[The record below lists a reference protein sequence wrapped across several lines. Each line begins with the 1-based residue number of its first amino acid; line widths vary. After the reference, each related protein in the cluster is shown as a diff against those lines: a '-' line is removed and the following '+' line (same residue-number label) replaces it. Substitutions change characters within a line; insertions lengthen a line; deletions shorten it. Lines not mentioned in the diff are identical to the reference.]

1 MKKKVLFVSN
11 TANFS
16 KFNLPFMRWCL
27 SQGWRVDYCAPDDEE
42 ITECSKHIVLP
53 IPRNPFSGHIFYC
66 INKLRKI
73 LREEKYDIIHCHT
86 PMGGV
91 IARLAAKN
99 LFKKHKV
106 KIIYTAHGFHFFKGA
121 SLKNWMIYYPV
132 EKYLS
137 NFTDI
142 LITINTEDYK
152 LAKEKFNTDVFFF
165 NGVGV
170 DTSKYVPAIDYKEK
184 DEIRRIKGFSS
195 DDFILLYVAEFIPR
209 KNHKLLFDILP
220 ELQEKIP
227 TLKVVLAGKGILLEK
242 YRQFVAEN
250 NLNNIV
256 TFLGYTKEVS
266 LYCKLSDILFMPSF
280 QEGLPISMIEAMAT
294 GLPIVASN
302 IRGHNDVIIS
312 NDYGR
317 LCELSDKKSFINSV
331 VELYQDRD
339 LCKKISTNNI
349 ERAKIYST
357 EIAVKK
363 MAELYLSCIQ

>member
-1 MKKKVLFVSN
+1 MEKKILFVSN

-16 KFNLPFMRWCL
+16 KFNLPFMRWCT
-27 SQGWRVDYCAPDDEE
+27 SQGWRVDYCAPNDEE
-42 ITECSKHIVLP
+42 ISECFKHIKLP
-53 IPRNPFSGHIFYC
+53 IPRNPFSGNVFYC

-73 LREEKYDIIHCHT
+73 LKEENYDIIHCHT
-86 PMGGV
+86 PMGSV
-91 IARLAAKN
+91 IARLAAKK
-99 LFKKHKV
+99 LFRRHKV

-121 SLKNWMIYYPV
+121 SIKNWMLYYPV
-132 EKYLS
+132 EKYLAKY
-137 NFTDI
+137 TDV
-142 LITINTEDYK
+142 LITINGEDYK
-152 LAKEKFNTDVFFF
+152 LAKERFKTNVFFF

-170 DTSKYVPAIDYKEK
+170 DTSKYVPVKDCEEK
-184 DEIRRIKGFSS
+184 NRIRLLKGFSP

-220 ELQEKIP
+220 ELQKKIP
-227 TLKVVLAGKGILLEK
+227 NLKIILAGKGILLEEYK
-242 YRQFVAEN
+242 QYVDKH

-266 LYCKLSDILFMPSF
+266 SYCKLSDVLFMPSF

-312 NDYGR
+312 KDYGR
-317 LCELSDKKSFINSV
+317 LCELSDKESFINSV
-331 VELYQDRD
+331 FELYKDKD
-339 LCKKISTNNI
+339 LCKRISQNNI

-363 MAELYLSCIQ
+363 TAEIYLSCIE